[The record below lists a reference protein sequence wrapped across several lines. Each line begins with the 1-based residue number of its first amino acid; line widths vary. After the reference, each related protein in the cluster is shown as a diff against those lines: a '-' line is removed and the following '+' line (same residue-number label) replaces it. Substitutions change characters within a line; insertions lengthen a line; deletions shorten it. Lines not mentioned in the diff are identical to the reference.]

1 MKDIIRE
8 YWGLLLEKWRHLT
21 GGWEP
26 FVEKPLPAGELDA
39 LMHHASIPSWGF
51 FFMLILS
58 TAIATFGLLSNSAPA
73 IIGAMII
80 APLMAPMMGLAY
92 GMVIFKW
99 GQISRSLLTVISG
112 AALVVLFA
120 YLATMWIGWRLAGS
134 EILSRTMPTL
144 LDLGVAM
151 AAGAAAAFAYSR
163 RSIMTSIAGVA
174 IAVAL
179 VPPLV
184 VCGIGLA
191 LGRKATADVGL
202 SLSELGHFSGGSDIA
217 SGAFILFLA
226 NFAGI
231 VVVAGA
237 VLLSQGYGKWKKAV
251 VAIVVVAAFSA
262 FLLEPL
268 GESLHRLRVK
278 SRAMRLIATIRNQH
292 PELFTDKGRIDS
304 LHVTYRDGL
313 LRVGIEGLTPH
324 ENIPGMQQKA
334 DMLRQYLSES
344 IGEPVAVEMEV
355 IPIEFIRLTSLP
367 PDSQSGSEL
376 AHPIP

>member
-1 MKDIIRE
+1 MKKSINTF
-8 YWGLLLEKWRHLT
+8 WGFLSEKWRHLT

-26 FVEKPLPAGELDA
+26 FVEKPLPAGELDV
-39 LMHHASIPSWGF
+39 LMHQASIPSWGF

-58 TAIATFGLLSNSAPA
+58 TAIATFGLLSNSAPT

-92 GMVIFKW
+92 GMAVLKPR
-99 GQISRSLLTVISG
+99 QISRSILTMTSG

-120 YLATMWIGWRLAGS
+120 YLVTMWIGWRLAGS
-134 EILSRTMPTL
+134 EILSRTTPTL

-202 SLSELGHFSGGSDIA
+202 SLSELGLYSGGNDIA

-237 VLLSQGYGKWKKAV
+237 VLLSQGYGKWKRAV
-251 VAIVVVAAFSA
+251 VVIVFVAACSA
-262 FLLEPL
+262 LLLEPL
-268 GESLHRLRVK
+268 GQPLHRPRVK
-278 SRAMRLIATIRNQH
+278 SRAMRLIATLPIQH
-292 PELFTDKGRIDS
+292 PDLFDQRGRIDS

-313 LRVGIEGLTPH
+313 LRIGIDGVVPH
-324 ENIPGMQQKA
+324 ENLPGMQKKA
-334 DMLRQYLSES
+334 DLLRQYLSES
-344 IGEPVAVEMEV
+344 IREPVAVELEV
-355 IPIEFIRLTSLP
+355 IPIEFVHFTSMP
-367 PDSQSGSEL
+367 PDSQVS
-376 AHPIP
+376 P